1 MTKTLIIGGGISG
14 CTAAVEL
21 AQSNNSV
28 TLVESKNRIGGNV
41 LDYCCKATKDCS
53 QCSVCIAF
61 TQFNEFYSNKN
72 INLITGAS
80 VTSVTQTGGVQTARI
95 VRSHPV
101 IDHKNCISCNAC
113 VSACPE
119 KCITR
124 DQKGNFTQ
132 YTIDFSRCRI
142 HQGKECTLCADACP
156 TKAVECGPENSEME
170 VRYDQVVIATGH
182 EPFDPKKKPRYG
194 YGQLKNVMT
203 GKEAEEL
210 LASRRS
216 LGDGAED
223 VAFVQCVGSRD
234 PHIGRNYCS
243 SICCAYALRLA
254 RVLKYNE
261 PESNI
266 TIYYID
272 IQNFDKTFTHLHN
285 ELIASGIRFVRGLP
299 FTIEET
305 NNGKLKL
312 FIEDWKNNKTVAF
325 HDRVV
330 LSVGLG
336 PSSSA
341 STLTE
346 MFHLKQDEFG
356 FLESDDKDVYVC
368 GTCHEPMNISDS
380 IAGARA
386 VAYEIG
392 KSVLAKG
399 SV

>member
-14 CTAAVEL
+14 CTAALEL

-28 TLVESKNRIGGNV
+28 TLLESHNRIGGNV

-61 TQFNEFYSNKN
+61 THFNEFYHNKS

-80 VTSVTQTGGVQTARI
+80 VTSVAKTGGGKTARI
-95 VRSHPV
+95 VRSHPI

-119 KCITR
+119 KCITK

-132 YTIDFSRCRI
+132 YAIDYSHCRI
-142 HQGKECTLCADACP
+142 HQGKECTVCADVCP
-156 TKAVECGPENSEME
+156 TKAVECGQKTSELE
-170 VRYDQVVIATGH
+170 IGYDQVIIATGH
-182 EPFDPKKKPRYG
+182 DAFDPKHKPRYG
-194 YGQLKNVMT
+194 YGQFKNVIT
-203 GKEAEEL
+203 GKEAEAL
-210 LASRRS
+210 LAHRRS
-216 LGDGAED
+216 LGDGGED

-243 SICCAYALRLA
+243 SICCAYALRIA
-254 RVLKYNE
+254 RVLKYND
-261 PESNI
+261 PDSKI

-285 ELIASGIRFVRGLP
+285 ELIESGIRFVRGLP
-299 FTIEET
+299 FTIEE
-305 NNGKLKL
+305 NGNGKLKL
-312 FIEDWKNNKTVAF
+312 LIEDAKNNTTVAF

-330 LSVGLG
+330 LSVGLA

-341 STLTE
+341 SNMAE
-346 MFHLKQDEFG
+346 IFNLKQDEFG
-356 FLESDDKDVYVC
+356 FLQSDDKDVYIC

-386 VAYEIG
+386 AAYEIG
-392 KSVLAKG
+392 KRVLAKG